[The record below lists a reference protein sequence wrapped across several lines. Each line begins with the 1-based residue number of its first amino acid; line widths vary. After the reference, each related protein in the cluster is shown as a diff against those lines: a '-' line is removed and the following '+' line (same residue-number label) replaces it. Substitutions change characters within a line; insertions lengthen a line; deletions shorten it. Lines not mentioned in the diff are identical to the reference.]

1 MQHLVNVHFTS
12 PKLANALRAA
22 GRTAMLYFV
31 FNPDVVAVVVAH
43 DVTEDGAGDFVA
55 QIPFFPPTQSLA
67 EDFGAS
73 RCAALVR
80 RAIGDDVDVDD
91 VSIRSVRAWTM
102 GATVADRFAEGRVFL
117 AGDAAHA
124 FPPPAGSA

>member
-22 GRTAMLYFV
+22 GRAAMLYFV

-80 RAIGDDVDVDD
+80 RAIGDDVDGDD
-91 VSIRSVRAWTM
+91 VVIRSVRAWARNNT
-102 GATVADRFAEGRVFL
+102 
-117 AGDAAHA
+117 
-124 FPPPAGSA
+124 